1 MKTVLQLICA
11 PKSFTCS
18 SPSCKLAPSTVMS
31 SVSSARGLLS
41 PLTVIFCR
49 VGENLF
55 KEVNLNAYSLIVTRV
70 QTNLWEFCSNSCFD
84 FAHSSF
90 GVDVNCQRKT
100 ICKCWRLRGRRYC
113 QGHHSWTRM
122 SGRKHVSVSKNQ
134 KMRLTYSNMRG
145 VGQERNEQPQARF
158 IRVVSRLNELGLF
171 KASIRGTC
179 KISFTQ

>member
-11 PKSFTCS
+11 PKSFTCN
-18 SPSCKLAPSTVMS
+18 SPSCRLAPSTVMS
-31 SVSSARGLLS
+31 SVSSARGFLS

-55 KEVNLNAYSLIVTRV
+55 KEVNLNAYSLMATRV

-113 QGHHSWTRM
+113 QGHHSWTRTRM

-134 KMRLTYSNMRG
+134 DAAYVLKYERG
-145 VGQERNEQPQARF
+145 RTR
-158 IRVVSRLNELGLF
+158 
-171 KASIRGTC
+171 K
-179 KISFTQ
+179 K